1 MKREYDVAPGEQNG
15 GLYEKI
21 MAVFLVLGLC
31 LTRIATAA
39 AQTFL
44 VLAAVLGL
52 YLWYKNGKKLFVSDE
67 ANKYIIVT
75 CIFFF
80 TTLFSAIGASNP
92 GTIFSF
98 ALNDWFWRFLIFVLV
113 AAFIRK
119 RAYLEN
125 MLSAA
130 IMVFAIDGMLSLYQF
145 IAHKGNFRGYGF
157 GGNALDLS
165 AIVCMFVPVIT
176 VILLDHRFPA
186 LMKKTAMLGLLGA
199 IAELFGG
206 WSRGAWLVSF
216 LLGAFSVFCFV
227 RNKAKT
233 VLIALLVFCCIGG
246 TILALPHYTARLVT
260 TFNTTTNGSNL
271 ARIWIWHSSIEMFKK
286 APVNGVGLGNWEQEY
301 IAQGYRDLL
310 KTKGR
315 LPHAHNNFFQI
326 LAETGLIGTMGFL
339 YFTFYFLYHS
349 FRNWRLKSNPYD
361 FLIFTTVLSMVVLF
375 GSTHLTFALAS
386 VVRTFWFLLA
396 VLLQLKQTDPELHGS
411 QHA

>member
-80 TTLFSAIGASNP
+80 TTLFSAIGASNL

-113 AAFIRK
+113 AAFIK
-119 RAYLEN
+119 ERAYLEN

-145 IAHKGNFRGYGF
+145 IAHKGNFRRVWFWRECPGSF
-157 GGNALDLS
+157 GHCLY
-165 AIVCMFVPVIT
+165 VCACYC
-176 VILLDHRFPA
+176 R
-186 LMKKTAMLGLLGA
+186 
-199 IAELFGG
+199 
-206 WSRGAWLVSF
+206 
-216 LLGAFSVFCFV
+216 
-227 RNKAKT
+227 
-233 VLIALLVFCCIGG
+233 
-246 TILALPHYTARLVT
+246 
-260 TFNTTTNGSNL
+260 
-271 ARIWIWHSSIEMFKK
+271 
-286 APVNGVGLGNWEQEY
+286 
-301 IAQGYRDLL
+301 
-310 KTKGR
+310 
-315 LPHAHNNFFQI
+315 
-326 LAETGLIGTMGFL
+326 
-339 YFTFYFLYHS
+339 HS
-349 FRNWRLKSNPYD
+349 FRP
-361 FLIFTTVLSMVVLF
+361 
-375 GSTHLTFALAS
+375 
-386 VVRTFWFLLA
+386 
-396 VLLQLKQTDPELHGS
+396 
-411 QHA
+411 